1 MCRSRPQDMEESQ
14 RCCFTS
20 LAPNVL
26 PSRRCSSL
34 TSSFLMN
41 VLPFDEMDCP
51 SLKDTSR
58 RRTLEKVALRVAPL
72 KGVVAYW

>member
-1 MCRSRPQDMEESQ
+1 
-14 RCCFTS
+14 
-20 LAPNVL
+20 
-26 PSRRCSSL
+26 
-34 TSSFLMN
+34 MN